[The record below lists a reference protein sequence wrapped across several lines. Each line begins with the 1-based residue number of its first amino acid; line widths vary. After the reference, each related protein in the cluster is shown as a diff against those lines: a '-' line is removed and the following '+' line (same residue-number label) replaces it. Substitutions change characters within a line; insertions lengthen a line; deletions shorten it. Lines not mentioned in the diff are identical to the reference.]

1 MTAIQHMEASLKKLL
16 KLCSNFKQ
24 TSLSLISIIEASI
37 QRKVKELQVKNFIES
52 LNVHLKVNWY
62 EHIIH
67 GS

>member
-1 MTAIQHMEASLKKLL
+1 MTAIQHMEALLEKLL

-52 LNVHLKVNWY
+52 LNVHLKVN
-62 EHIIH
+62 
-67 GS
+67 